1 MCVVQFGVI
10 NLSFLNLERNVVFF
24 SFFFCLGSCHLRR
37 PFCVFCVFVF
47 SFWNIFYKHLLGGGK
62 RFKKEY
68 VFKRADAEI
77 KNDDGHDDDDKKK
90 KFGVLFIIGAHVLP
104 SAYNIHNWREE
115 RAYRDIVDVA
125 AFLLAQHSQGL
136 SLCVCV

>member
-1 MCVVQFGVI
+1 M
-10 NLSFLNLERNVVFF
+10 S
-24 SFFFCLGSCHLRR
+24 
-37 PFCVFCVFVF
+37 
-47 SFWNIFYKHLLGGGK
+47 
-62 RFKKEY
+62 
-68 VFKRADAEI
+68 RADAEI

-125 AFLLAQHSQGL
+125 AFLLAQHNTKSIDVDVNATVPPPSGWRDQTAL
-136 SLCVCV
+136 